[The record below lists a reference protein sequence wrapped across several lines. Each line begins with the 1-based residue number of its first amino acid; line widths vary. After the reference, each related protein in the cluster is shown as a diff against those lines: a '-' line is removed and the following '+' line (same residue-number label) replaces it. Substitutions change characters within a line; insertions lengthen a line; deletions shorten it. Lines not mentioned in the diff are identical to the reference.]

1 MYKESQY
8 SFGTKTLL
16 KMIKDLKWC
25 SDPFFWYANKYPNAW
40 LTCTE
45 AKSKAS
51 ALPLVWARMNRCS
64 CIYDMNE
71 DMPKLTLIE
80 KQTLTRLSKE
90 VRPTVYRTNFLGKV
104 DTPIKKDAA
113 GRFITGNCLWNDFVS
128 GKKREASNEDLED
141 IDIYISLFELTEVA
155 DKEMQIFSKELKLA
169 LRSQFNEV
177 FSSTV
182 KPSNVLNHQPVLEDS
197 KWQLDESLRK
207 EECPL
212 IDKDFIHLVK
222 PKKQPCSFSTIT
234 ALSIFAHA
242 SRLFILVNE
251 TTILEK
257 WRKMAKTLFNQNWG
271 PDGDVILFLASISNE
286 GTSYS
291 TIWKEASIFFKF
303 GKEFVRV
310 LEFTMADTYS
320 SQDVA
325 NTLIEALTYNEST
338 GLYVFILDPKC
349 VLTYKCATIAPMLLQ
364 KDGKHFQCIAAV
376 HSSRKTND
384 RVHRLV
390 TKSLEGIMD
399 NGYFQSMIYI
409 KSIKGKSPFF
419 KVSTP
424 SKITTD
430 KTFPC
435 WLNPDLDQLYCLVY
449 IPTITQSTVWG
460 SNFSMALDHSLENSL
475 LSNND
480 SLSLAPS
487 SHMTQIILRSMVDD
501 AINQF
506 KLHEY
511 ASKNPQ
517 DFVVSDTVI
526 EELSTLFDS
535 MHETN
540 SLSEGCLTTGMK
552 ELAMKCTLN
561 IYGVTHLLL
570 GYKDVNNNSVWL
582 YTYFLKSTQSLVIL
596 SCSSDPV
603 REVVHIASILRVYL
617 SIVANSKITI
627 VQLQWKEISSFQ
639 SNSGYYVFKEF
650 IENAREFKHSGQH
663 YYSQYL
669 RDRDLD
675 FSNRKIPSWILR
687 RNFTS
692 KQMDQIHISWQKELF
707 KNKRQSPDKLYELL
721 GFI

>member
-1 MYKESQY
+1 
-8 SFGTKTLL
+8 
-16 KMIKDLKWC
+16 
-25 SDPFFWYANKYPNAW
+25 
-40 LTCTE
+40 
-45 AKSKAS
+45 
-51 ALPLVWARMNRCS
+51 
-64 CIYDMNE
+64 
-71 DMPKLTLIE
+71 
-80 KQTLTRLSKE
+80 
-90 VRPTVYRTNFLGKV
+90 
-104 DTPIKKDAA
+104 
-113 GRFITGNCLWNDFVS
+113 
-128 GKKREASNEDLED
+128 
-141 IDIYISLFELTEVA
+141 
-155 DKEMQIFSKELKLA
+155 
-169 LRSQFNEV
+169 
-177 FSSTV
+177 
-182 KPSNVLNHQPVLEDS
+182 
-197 KWQLDESLRK
+197 
-207 EECPL
+207 
-212 IDKDFIHLVK
+212 
-222 PKKQPCSFSTIT
+222 
-234 ALSIFAHA
+234 
-242 SRLFILVNE
+242 
-251 TTILEK
+251 
-257 WRKMAKTLFNQNWG
+257 
-271 PDGDVILFLASISNE
+271 
-286 GTSYS
+286 
-291 TIWKEASIFFKF
+291 
-303 GKEFVRV
+303 
-310 LEFTMADTYS
+310 
-320 SQDVA
+320 
-325 NTLIEALTYNEST
+325 
-338 GLYVFILDPKC
+338 
-349 VLTYKCATIAPMLLQ
+349 
-364 KDGKHFQCIAAV
+364 V

-409 KSIKGKSPFF
+409 KSIEGKSPFF